1 MYNNVMVSKRKR
13 IGFLLASIHTGSS
26 LNLWTSLIHDMSS
39 FEDAFF
45 VFPGG
50 RLNVIND
57 SEYLRNTIYP
67 LANKENLDG
76 LISWGS
82 SIGSS
87 VTSQELNRFHYNFSD
102 IPYVTIAHKM
112 PGRSCVQF
120 DAYTG
125 MAKLVKHFI
134 EEHGCTKIAF
144 LRGPAH
150 HASASERYRAYC
162 DVMQS
167 CGIDFKKASLVT
179 DPFGWSDGGG
189 AVKQLYEDRKLE
201 PGRDFE
207 VLIGSSDM
215 MTFSAVQ
222 YLLEKGYKVP
232 FDFKCAGFNDS
243 PESRILGSAFST
255 VHLPYTELAL
265 SALQMLTD
273 QMSGKRKGENDIT
286 LDAGIIIRESCG
298 CPFPADI
305 TSSSVQPSSFAHM
318 NLKTESA
325 LVKALSDLLGLDET
339 GTNSVIEPIIGLMHQ
354 NNIPLLFSLFEK
366 ALERFFMKDADI
378 RLLYR
383 ALQLVRSSSFV
394 PPRLF
399 EQYENKILLT
409 ISLVQNRVH
418 ESRVYTERKLKD
430 RLNSFKCD
438 LLAAR
443 SRKDLLYIMHKHLR
457 QLDIASA
464 ALVMYSKEGT
474 SCFAGGFYPEGMY
487 DEEQFFSSNL
497 LLPKEIE
504 GFDSG
509 VFLVQSLFMEKEP
522 IGYFICSVPP
532 YDGLFFEELRSA
544 ISSALAGIFLF
555 EEMAQAKR
563 NAEAAEDAKS
573 RFFANVGTDL
583 LEPFEELSSLLNT
596 MINSPG
602 NESST
607 SDLYRNMQKLQT
619 LVDIQRE
626 KTGFI
631 LDLTMSQTNDLK
643 LSKTLL
649 HIEPLLNPSCTD
661 FSLPLIYADT
671 ERLSQALHLLANNFS
686 LDPSC
691 FAAEKTDN
699 ALRLS
704 LKLPGTASNFTNT
717 NNSMLLA
724 ESILL
729 LHGAAIE
736 QNDEN
741 IVILFPW
748 PVFSCKN
755 AESNAP
761 VIEWDTSNSDTQKWA
776 LVYSGKDSLPFAQSA
791 FLCRT
796 DLTNHELSV
805 IKNFTS
811 MFEKKAASSVEN
823 PILFIGQKTA
833 RYPLWA
839 QMERCIFIPSISE
852 LSQCLEKYNPSIIVL
867 EEIDAAS
874 AEKIRNNPKT
884 VMIPVFIVN
893 DHIRD
898 EDEIKKLLLIPR
910 VIISNRY
917 IAQSEEFASRVNALL
932 SGDDIL
938 PADTGALVKK
948 AILYLNK
955 HAGTQISR
963 WKLAD
968 FVHVS
973 EDYLTRIFHKEL
985 GLSPWEYLSRYR
997 IYLASQMLVH
1007 TNCTVYEAAEKC
1019 GFQDQAYFCRVFK
1032 KITGVPPGKYRA
1044 NPENS
1049 H

>member
-26 LNLWTSLIHDMSS
+26 LNLWTSLIHDMASL
-39 FEDAFF
+39 EDAFF

-57 SEYLRNTIYP
+57 SEYLRNTIYS

-87 VTSQELNRFHYNFSD
+87 VTSQELNRFHHNFSD

-134 EEHGCTKIAF
+134 EVHGCTKIAF

-150 HASASERYRAYC
+150 HASASERFRAYC

-167 CGIDFKKASLVT
+167 CGIDIKKSSLVT

-222 YLLEKGYKVP
+222 YLLQKGYKVP
-232 FDFKCAGFNDS
+232 LDFKCAGFNDS

-265 SALQMLTD
+265 CALQMLTD
-273 QMSGKRKGENDIT
+273 QMSGKRKGESDIT

-305 TSSSVQPSSFAHM
+305 ISSSVLPSSSYSV
-318 NLKTESA
+318 NLKTEKE
-325 LVKALSDLLGLDET
+325 LVQALSELLGLDET
-339 GTNSVIEPIIGLMHQ
+339 GTNSVIEPIISLIHQ

-383 ALQLVRSSSFV
+383 SLQLVRSSSFV
-394 PPRLF
+394 PPLLF
-399 EQYENKILLT
+399 EQYENRILLT

-418 ESRVYTERKLKD
+418 ESKVYTERKLKD

-457 QLDIASA
+457 QLDITSA
-464 ALVMYSKEGT
+464 ALVMYSKDEN
-474 SCFAGGFYPEGMY
+474 SCFAGGFYPDGMY
-487 DEEQFFSSNL
+487 EEEQFFPSNL
-497 LLPKEIE
+497 LLPKDIE
-504 GFDSG
+504 GFNSG

-522 IGYFICSVPP
+522 IGYFICSVPS
-532 YDGLFFEELRSA
+532 YDGLFFEELRSS

-563 NAEAAEDAKS
+563 NAEAAEEAKS

-583 LEPFEELSSLLNT
+583 LEPFEEVSSLLET
-596 MINSPG
+596 MINSP
-602 NESST
+602 EKEPCTSSIYVK
-607 SDLYRNMQKLQT
+607 LQKL
-619 LVDIQRE
+619 VNIQRE

-649 HIEPLLNPSCTD
+649 HIEPLLNPSCAE
-661 FSLPLIYADT
+661 FSLPLIYADP
-671 ERLSQALHLLANNFS
+671 ERLSQSLQLISNNFS
-686 LDPSC
+686 LKPS
-691 FAAEKTDN
+691 FFNAEKTDKG
-699 ALRLS
+699 LRLS
-704 LKLPGTASNFTNT
+704 LKLPGPESVN
-717 NNSMLLA
+717 NNSHNTMLLA

-729 LHGAAIE
+729 LHGASLE
-736 QNDEN
+736 KNEDTVE
-741 IVILFPW
+741 ILFPW
-748 PVFSCKN
+748 PLFSCKN
-755 AESNAP
+755 ADSNAP
-761 VIEWDTSNSDTQKWA
+761 LFEWDTSNSDTQKWS

-796 DLTNHELSV
+796 ALTNDELSG
-805 IKNFTS
+805 IKNFIS

-839 QMERCIFIPSISE
+839 QIERCIYIPTVQE
-852 LSQCLEKYNPSIIVL
+852 LAQCLEKYNPSIIVL
-867 EEIDAAS
+867 EQVDAGY
-874 AEKIRNNPKT
+874 AEQIRNNSKT
-884 VMIPVFIVN
+884 VMIPVFIIN
-893 DHIRD
+893 DHIGD
-898 EDEIKKLLLIPR
+898 EEEIRKILLIPR
-910 VIISNRY
+910 VILSNTY

-1007 TNCTVYEAAEKC
+1007 TNCTVYEVAEKC

-1032 KITGVPPGKYRA
+1032 KITGVPPGKYRS